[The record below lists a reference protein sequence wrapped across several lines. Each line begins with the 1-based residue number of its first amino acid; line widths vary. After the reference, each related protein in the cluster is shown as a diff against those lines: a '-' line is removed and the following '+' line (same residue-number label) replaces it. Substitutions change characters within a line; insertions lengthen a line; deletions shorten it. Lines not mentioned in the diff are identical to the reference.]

1 MDSRPLRNLLLL
13 AALAVV
19 AGGCAQPGV
28 STQPRAE
35 ISQASG
41 DFSISNSRDGQ
52 AIFRADGLAPGG
64 TVSGTVELTNT
75 GRLPGELGIE
85 QADIRDRPGRNGG
98 LLSQAVELAVQDVSN
113 PSDAITM
120 FAGRLGELHERKLGS
135 IAPGQARRYRF
146 TATLPDRGAPP
157 SFVTGDNAYIGSAL
171 TVRYTWRA
179 SAAEPAPPTVVA
191 AAPRV
196 SYRVVLKRLLRRGR
210 LDFIARCDRACRLT
224 GWAKLP
230 KAPRARKAAKTRR
243 RAVTVRT
250 ANKRVRIKIK
260 VTKKNRRALVRRMRR
275 NGRVAVRTYLTV
287 SATGAKS
294 RTLSRRVTI
303 RRRQAARRAR

>member
-1 MDSRPLRNLLLL
+1 MDWRPLRILLPL
-13 AALAVV
+13 AALVVV

-28 STQPRAE
+28 STKPRAE
-35 ISQASG
+35 ISQTSG
-41 DFSISNSRDGQ
+41 DFSISNSRSGQ

-85 QADIRDRPGRNGG
+85 QADVRDRPGRNGG
-98 LLSQAVELAVQDVSN
+98 MLSQAVELAVQDVSN
-113 PSDAITM
+113 PSDEITM

-157 SFVTGDNAYIGSAL
+157 SFATGDNAYIGSAL
-171 TVRYTWRA
+171 SVRYTWRA
-179 SAAEPAPPTVVA
+179 SAAEPAPPTVLA

-196 SYRVVLKRLLRRGR
+196 TYRVVLKRLLRRGR
-210 LDFIARCDRACRLT
+210 LDFVARCNRPCRLT

-230 KAPRARKAAKTRR
+230 KAARAKKATKTRR

-260 VTKKNRRALVRRMRR
+260 VAKRSRRALVSRVRR
-275 NGRVAVRTYLTV
+275 NGKATLRAYLTV
-287 SATGAKS
+287 SASGAKS
-294 RTLSRRVTI
+294 RTLSRRVTV
-303 RRRQAARRAR
+303 RRRPATRRAR